1 MKSNLF
7 LAVVAGEHLGSLWR
21 ITGPVTIKDLMKND
35 DLKVEENDQSAQID
49 AGVYIDGEQFVPR
62 QLGPCHSK
70 QNEDS
75 DAGRIPSRM
84 RTRRKSRGLPSWRPF
99 QRRTNLRLQK
109 KLSEQVFD
117 AEPLGFLFGEEIRHW
132 AIINP
137 RPGASLESSSEISR
151 DPNSESSPLLRTY
164 RERSFEISR
173 DPNSESPPLMRTYR
187 ESSFEI
193 SRDPRSESEPLLTI
207 LDCLDICRLTKARP
221 EVVERRI
228 PASGSPV

>member
-7 LAVVAGEHLGSLWR
+7 LAVVAGEHLRSLCR
-21 ITGPVTIKDLMKND
+21 PQHITGPVTTKDQTKRD

-84 RTRRKSRGLPSWRPF
+84 RTMKSRKLP
-99 QRRTNLRLQK
+99 RRRRSSSRLPK
-109 KLSEQVFD
+109 KFSEQVFE
-117 AEPLGFLFGEEIRHW
+117 AEPLGLLFGEEIRHW

-137 RPGASLESSSEISR
+137 RTGASLQISSENSQ
-151 DPNSESSPLLRTY
+151 DPNLESTPLLRTY
-164 RERSFEISR
+164 RE
-173 DPNSESPPLMRTYR
+173 N
-187 ESSFEI
+187 SFEI
-193 SRDPRSESEPLLTI
+193 SRDPRSESPPLLRTYRKRSFEISRDSRSESEPLLTI
-207 LDCLDICRLTKARP
+207 LDFLDMCRLTKARP
-221 EVVERRI
+221 EVRERRI
-228 PASGSPV
+228 PASVSPV